1 MVEVRLGLECVV
13 LAAGKGTRMRSS
25 SAKVVHEVAGRPL
38 LHYVLDAARGAGAAR
53 IIVVVG
59 HDAEAVSGAA
69 EAWRAEREE
78 NARVTLAFAVQAE
91 QRGTGHAAAQAV
103 PHLSGTCNAVLLL
116 CGDTPLL
123 RPESLAQLC
132 AGAEA
137 QAEAQVA
144 LLTARTDAPGAY
156 GRIIRRE
163 GQVAAIREAKDAT
176 PQELALTEV
185 NPGVYVFERGFLER
199 TLPELGSHNAQGEVY
214 LTDLVERAAAVWD
227 LPVPFLETLGV
238 NDQAD
243 LAEAQA
249 VLYARRARGLA
260 QSGVRVADLNRLQV
274 GPDVTVAAGAA
285 LAVDVTLAG
294 RTRVAAGAQ
303 IGQGCVLH
311 AVEVAED
318 ARLLPYCVASEARI
332 GPRAQVGP
340 FVQLRPKATLEA
352 DTKVGNF
359 SEIKAAR
366 LGAGAK
372 VNHLSYVGDADV
384 GERVNL
390 GAGTIVCN
398 YDGMQKWP
406 TVIEADV
413 FVGSDC
419 QLVAPLRIGAGAY
432 VATGTTVT
440 VNVPA
445 GALAVGRARQSN
457 KDGYATR
464 LRKRLAARLKP
475 TA

>member
-1 MVEVRLGLECVV
+1 MAEVRPGLECVV
-13 LAAGKGTRMRSS
+13 LAAGKGTRMRSAA
-25 SAKVVHEVAGRPL
+25 AKVVHEVAGRPL
-38 LHYVLDAARGAGAAR
+38 LHYVLDAARDAGAAR

-59 HDAEAVSGAA
+59 HDAETVSASA
-69 EAWRAEREE
+69 ESWQSEREA
-78 NARVTLAFAVQAE
+78 NAQVALAFALQAE

-103 PHLSGTCNAVLLL
+103 PHLNATCREVLLL

-123 RPESLAQLC
+123 RAESLAQLC
-132 AGAEA
+132 AGAA
-137 QAEAQVA
+137 ARAGVQVA
-144 LLTARTDAPGAY
+144 LLTTRTESPGAY
-156 GRIIRRE
+156 GRIIRRD
-163 GQVAAIREAKDAT
+163 GLVAAIREAKDAS
-176 PQELALTEV
+176 PQELAVTEV
-185 NPGVYVFERGFLER
+185 NPGVYVFERDFLVR
-199 TLPELGSHNAQGEVY
+199 TLPELGSQNAQGEVY
-214 LTDLVERAAAVWD
+214 LTDLVERAASVWD
-227 LPVPFLETLGV
+227 WPVPFLETLGV
-238 NDQAD
+238 NDPAD

-249 VLYARRARGLA
+249 VLHARRARLLA
-260 QSGVRVADLNRLQV
+260 QNGVQVADLNRLQV
-274 GPDVTVAAGAA
+274 GPDVSVAAGAS
-285 LAVDVTLAG
+285 LGPDVTLTGA
-294 RTRVAAGAQ
+294 TRVAAGAQ

-318 ARLLPYCVASEARI
+318 AKFLPYCVASEASI

-340 FVQLRPKATLEA
+340 FVQLRPKAKLEA
-352 DTKVGNF
+352 DSKVGNF

-372 VNHLSYVGDADV
+372 VNHLSYVGDAEI

-398 YDGMQKWP
+398 YDGFQKWL
-406 TVIEADV
+406 TVIEDDV

-419 QLVAPLRIGAGAY
+419 QLVAPLRIGVGAY

-440 VNVPA
+440 VDVPA

-475 TA
+475 PA